1 MAIIAPIV
9 STFDNKGIQRASS
22 AFGDFGR
29 TVGRQ
34 LKNVATAAV
43 GIGVALGA
51 ASVKAISAASD
62 LDEAISATRQIFGDA
77 SEAVLKFADDAA
89 EAFGISK
96 QSALEGAQTFGT
108 FGKAA
113 GLAGDDL
120 SDFTNDFLG
129 LASDVASF
137 RNASPEEVIEAIGAG
152 LRGESEPLRRFGVLL
167 DDATLKAEALA
178 LGIYDGNGSL
188 DQQQKILAAE
198 SAIWKQTSDA
208 QGDFA
213 RTSGGLANQQRILR
227 ARLSNVTAQIGT
239 QLLPIALKLSGFF
252 LDTVIPSVESLA
264 DTFAEEGL
272 LGVLRRV
279 WEWLK
284 ETGPKIGR
292 WALELA
298 GSLISWISE
307 NAGPALSKLGSW
319 LQAIGRWIRDTAWPW
334 LKEKTAIWS
343 RALWEWITD
352 TAIPKLWDWLQAVG
366 SWIRGTAWPW
376 LTEKTSVWAN
386 VLWTWITEEALPKLW
401 EWLRAIGSW
410 IRGTAWPWLKE
421 KTSAWG
427 SALWTWIDTKG
438 RTTISAIST
447 WLTSIADWVST
458 KGAKFLEEKMYALVD
473 SLWKWIGSKETETA
487 TDEAAT
493 DVADNFAKF
502 LVKELGPALLR
513 VNVSVAKAIRDG
525 LKGAVTAAGEN
536 LAKDFLSGFTG
547 GSGGASSVVG
557 GLLDRLTIS
566 GGIKNLL
573 GDIGVPGLATGGI
586 VTKPTLAMIGE
597 GGEPEAV
604 IPLSKMGNMG
614 TTVNITINGAVDPVS
629 TARQIRTILD
639 QDARRLG
646 RLSVV

>member
-376 LTEKTSVWAN
+376 L
-386 VLWTWITEEALPKLW
+386 
-401 EWLRAIGSW
+401 
-410 IRGTAWPWLKE
+410 KE

-573 GDIGVPGLATGGI
+573 GDIGVPGLATSGI